1 MALVR
6 VSLLA
11 NAWAPANMS
20 EITYIPDRR
29 QARGMPSVKLS
40 LSVPEDTWIGTVSR
54 AYPAA
59 TFRVL
64 TAMVSNGTGFGV
76 LEIGTETPLEIL
88 GDIEDDPDLDRVDLV
103 SAAPDRTIVHIE
115 TVETTLLDPLTAAGI
130 PLETPVRIEDGTVVW
145 TFTAPEHRLSTLD
158 ASLRAAGFEYEVEY
172 VRTGTAPNGFEGP
185 DLTDRQTEVF
195 ETAFRLGFFE
205 IPREA
210 TVAEVAEATGVSK
223 STASDV
229 IRRATRNIAEWY
241 VPAESAAE
249 G

>member
-1 MALVR
+1 MVLVA

-11 NAWAPANMS
+11 NAWAPANMC
-20 EITYIPDRR
+20 ETTYIAGGR
-29 QARGMPSVKLS
+29 QAQVMPSVKLS
-40 LSVPEDTWIGTVSR
+40 LSVPEDTWIGSVSR

-64 TAMVSNGTGFGV
+64 TAMVSDGTGFGV
-76 LEIGTETPLEIL
+76 LEIATETPLEIL
-88 GDIEDDPDLDRVDLV
+88 ADVEEDPDLDRLDLI

-115 TVETTLLDPLTAAGI
+115 TGETTLLDPLTAAGI

-158 ASLRAAGFEYEVEY
+158 ASLRAAGFDYEVEY
-172 VRTGTAPNGFEGP
+172 VRTGTAPNGFDGP
-185 DLTDRQTEVF
+185 DLTDRQAEVF
-195 ETAFRLGFFE
+195 ETAYRLGFFE

-210 TVAEVAEATGVSK
+210 TVAEVAGATGVSK

-241 VPAESAAE
+241 VPDEQQVQ